1 MYGMF
6 YDLTMYVE
14 FQITFVYCHRKVGQI
29 VDSYVSGRTTY
40 WKIWF
45 DPDWYYETA

>member
-1 MYGMF
+1 
-6 YDLTMYVE
+6 
-14 FQITFVYCHRKVGQI
+14 VYLSEEGGHFDTDAPSGTGDIVRKVGQI